1 MPRVK
6 RVHNFDDSNDSGSV
20 GHMLI
25 KGLEDSHLIKG
36 LVEITEGGGDEDKNK
51 KIDGYVY
58 TYSDEGEEVSSS
70 LQIKLDYQHA
80 ISGSVALEICE
91 MSFGSGRLWGARDGN
106 LLQRE
111 LLDVDSLVYILPGRG
126 IYFWK
131 PADLNRLTYYLLI
144 NYIQEDEWDEV
155 KNTFRLVVAN
165 NRDWLS
171 INYLVPYHMI
181 NEPNQYRIKYDWDKK
196 EWDSTN
202 IPLGPQKV
210 IEWNEALSYMQSSNP
225 TLYEQMTS
233 SVLRY
238 ANFYGEYKRARIL
251 ESWNMNPE
259 QTNS

>member
-1 MPRVK
+1 MDRVK
-6 RVHNFDDSNDSGSV
+6 RIHNFDDSNNSGSV

-36 LVEITEGGGDEDKNK
+36 LVEITEGGGVEDKKK
-51 KIDGYVY
+51 KIDSYIY
-58 TYSDEGEEVSSS
+58 TYNDEGEEVKSS
-70 LQIKLDYQHA
+70 LQIKLDYQHS

-111 LLDVDSLVYILPGRG
+111 LLEVDSLVYILPGTG

-131 PADLNRLTYYLLI
+131 PADLNRLTYYLLT
-144 NYIQEDEWDEV
+144 NYIQEDEWFEV

-165 NRDWLS
+165 NKDWLS
-171 INYLVPYHMI
+171 ISYLIPYYMI
-181 NEPNQYRIKYDWDKK
+181 NEPNKYRIKYNWDNK

-202 IPLGPQKV
+202 MPLGPQKT
-210 IEWNEALSYMQSSNP
+210 IDWHEALSYLQGSD
-225 TLYEQMTS
+225 TELYEQMTS
-233 SVLRY
+233 NVLRY
-238 ANFYGEYKRARIL
+238 ANYFGKYKRAKIL

-259 QTNS
+259 QT